1 MKIRTAYELEESIRH
16 DITWRKR
23 EFTTLKFMI
32 SSSRKHE
39 RLILLK
45 AAITLLYSHW
55 EGHVKHCSLVYL
67 NYLNNIG
74 CSFHKM
80 KDNFLLLGVPE
91 KFKKGFSFNNIS
103 SLAELMNY
111 FNTPQTENFKVKE
124 EYVIDTD
131 SNLKFPILFNILQQ
145 LGLET
150 KDYELK
156 EHFIDAKMLKCR
168 NTIAHGSILSEKEIE
183 DTYNEI
189 ENELLDMIIHFQ
201 NLIFKAVDNKEYLKD
216 AC

>member
-16 DITWRKR
+16 DITWRKK
-23 EFTTLKFMI
+23 EFTTLKFMV
-32 SSSRKHE
+32 STKRKHE
-39 RLILLK
+39 RVILLK

-80 KDNFLLLGVPE
+80 KDNFLLLSVPD
-91 KFKKGFSFNNIS
+91 KFKKGFSFNNIA
-103 SLAELMNY
+103 SLAELMEY
-111 FNTPQTENFKVKE
+111 LNTPQTENFKVKE

-131 SNLKFPILFNILQQ
+131 SNLKFHILLNILQQ

-156 EHFIDAKMLKCR
+156 EHFIDSKLLKCR
-168 NTIAHGSILSEKEIE
+168 NAIAHGSILNDQEIE

-189 ENELLDMIIHFQ
+189 ENELLTMIILFQ
-201 NLIFKAVDNKEYLKD
+201 NLIFKAVNNKEYLRD